1 MYTDKVLEYFR
12 KPKNLGK
19 IKDADGV
26 GKVGNIS
33 CGDMMYLY
41 IKVKKEGKK
50 EIISD
55 IKFQTFGCVAAIAT
69 SSAITEMVKGKTLEE
84 ALEVGKGDIIE
95 SLEGLPPIKIH
106 CSVLATEALG
116 EAIYNYYLKQGKAIP
131 KSLEEKHNTIVRSNE
146 MLEERYEEWIEQQEE

>member
-1 MYTDKVLEYFR
+1 MYTEKVLEYFH

-19 IKDADGV
+19 IKNADGV
-26 GKVGNIS
+26 GKVGNLA

-69 SSAITEMVKGKTLEE
+69 SSAITEMVKGKTIEE
-84 ALEVGKGDIIE
+84 TLEVSKSDIIE

-106 CSVLATEALG
+106 CSVLATEALA
-116 EAIYNYYLKQGKAIP
+116 EAIYDYLLDNKKPIP
-131 KSLEEKHNTIVRSNE
+131 KSLEEKHNSIVKSNE
-146 MLEERYEEWIEQQEE
+146 ILAERYEEWIENQEE